1 MAVDYDAF
9 STITRGDA
17 VSPEPNPIVYNSVGN
32 EVGVIRG
39 MTERDGLREFI
50 VLPTQ
55 ATLDLGY
62 YHVAI
67 PASMLQPRRAGGWTT
82 SLSNCKLAYLRPYTQ
97 SGEPRFFQS
106 SGD

>member
-1 MAVDYDAF
+1 MKTFAAYIVSFFFAASTLPAMAVDYDAF

-50 VLPTQ
+50 VLPT
-55 ATLDLGY
+55 
-62 YHVAI
+62 
-67 PASMLQPRRAGGWTT
+67 
-82 SLSNCKLAYLRPYTQ
+82 
-97 SGEPRFFQS
+97 
-106 SGD
+106 